1 MLTIISSI
9 AILVSIIYLI
19 ALCIIIQNNGI
30 VTIRYLIYAVV
41 SLIWI
46 FLGGISIFIKSL
58 TIFPL
63 VILVITIILV
73 LLDVIKPRWQ
83 YKEIFNKKL
92 NNMESH
98 FEK

>member
-1 MLTIISSI
+1 MEKEYEKFKTIWQK
-9 AILVSIIYLI
+9 LDEKFN
-19 ALCIIIQNNGI
+19 CIIIQNNGI

-46 FLGGISIFIKSL
+46 FLGGISIFIQFL

-83 YKEIFNKKL
+83 YKEIFNK
-92 NNMESH
+92 N
-98 FEK
+98 